1 MVSKGW
7 TEAEYEISMN
17 FWRRDENLASKSGV
31 QTSVRGKIVNL
42 FSSGSHLVSI
52 VTTQLCL
59 HSMKAA
65 IENV

>member
-7 TEAEYEISMN
+7 TEAGYEMSMN
-17 FWRRDENLASKSGV
+17 FWLRDENLTSDSGV
-31 QTSVRGKIVNL
+31 QTSVRGKRVNL

-59 HSMKAA
+59 YSMKAA
-65 IENV
+65 VENV